1 MSQLSLL
8 PTEKTSVQIFHDAL
22 LKEHSWS
29 NLISCANEIEQEVN
43 NLAIYQELGYSSFK
57 EFLEFLGKI
66 KGDYVYAIKLVWW
79 HRLIWTNK
87 DLTWLKRDQFKQ
99 SKFVM
104 KFPFITINKKT
115 GNLMIRQN
123 QLQKAKSSWQL
134 VLSQY
139 GDHVRFEEMETF
151 IEGSTNP
158 YTEALEQKINLLEKD
173 LAAARQG
180 VLSFSGYKA
189 NNLEMPPRYA
199 EIYALALRSNMS
211 ALQIKYFADILI
223 LEGYYPAC
231 RYLDQF
237 EIIA

>member
-1 MSQLSLL
+1 
-8 PTEKTSVQIFHDAL
+8 VQIFHDAL

-115 GNLMIRQN
+115 GTLMVRQN
-123 QLQKAKSSWQL
+123 QLQKAKSNWQL

-139 GDHVRFEEMETF
+139 GDHVRFGEMETF

-237 EIIA
+237 ELIA

>member
-139 GDHVRFEEMETF
+139 GDHVRFGEMETF